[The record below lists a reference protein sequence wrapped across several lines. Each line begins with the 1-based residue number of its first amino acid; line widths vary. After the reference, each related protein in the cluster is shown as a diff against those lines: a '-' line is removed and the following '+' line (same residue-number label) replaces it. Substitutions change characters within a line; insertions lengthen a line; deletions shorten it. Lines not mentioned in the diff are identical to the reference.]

1 MIDRAQLLKGLLA
14 GCILKIIAR
23 GETYGYQITSDL
35 NKSGFVELNE
45 GSVYPV
51 LIRLEKKGLVIAET
65 KKSSLGP
72 QRKYFRITP
81 EGEAYLMSFA
91 ELWGEISSVVNGILK
106 GGVIHEL
113 SGKE

>member
-1 MIDRAQLLKGLLA
+1 MIDRAQLLKGLLE
-14 GCILKIIAR
+14 GCILKIIAH

-35 NKSGFVELNE
+35 NSSGFIELNE

-51 LIRLEKKGLVIAET
+51 LIRLEKKGLVVSET

-72 QRKYFRITP
+72 RRKYFRMTP
-81 EGEAYLMSFA
+81 EGEAYLKSFA
-91 ELWGEISSVVNGILK
+91 QLWDEISSVVNEILK
-106 GGVIHEL
+106 GGAIHEL

>member
-1 MIDRAQLLKGLLA
+1 MIDRAQLLKGLLE
-14 GCILKIIAR
+14 GCILKIIAQ

-35 NKSGFVELNE
+35 NKTGFHDLNE

-51 LIRLEKKGLVIAET
+51 LIRLEKKGLVDTET

-72 QRKYFRITP
+72 RRKYFRITLK
-81 EGEAYLMSFA
+81 GERYLESFT
-91 ELWGEISSVVNGILK
+91 EVWGEISSMVNKILK
-106 GGVIHEL
+106 GGAIHEL

>member
-1 MIDRAQLLKGLLA
+1 MIDRAQLLKGLLE
-14 GCILKIIAR
+14 GCILKNIAQ

-35 NKSGFVELNE
+35 NKSGFTELNE

-51 LIRLEKKGLVIAET
+51 LIRLEKKGLVDAET

-72 QRKYFRITP
+72 RRKYYRMTP
-81 EGEAYLMSFA
+81 KGEVYLESFI
-91 ELWGEISSVVNGILK
+91 ELWDEISSIVDGILK
-106 GGVIHEL
+106 GGAIHEL